1 MTERIILRRPV
12 TAREYTAFENR
23 ASAAGVEKV
32 GMIENTIMLSSIVPG
47 FFILPKGTD
56 ATENEWGGL
65 GGVHGK
71 TSSYQPAQR
80 FSKRTKH
87 PVILRFAT
95 TATFT
100 KTFCKC
106 IEAVTV
112 SIVTTARKTQ

>member
-56 ATENEWGGL
+56 ATENEWGGGWGEYTEKL
-65 GGVHGK
+65 HL
-71 TSSYQPAQR
+71 TSQLS
-80 FSKRTKH
+80 
-87 PVILRFAT
+87 
-95 TATFT
+95 
-100 KTFCKC
+100 
-106 IEAVTV
+106 V
-112 SIVTTARKTQ
+112 SRNVQSIRSF

>member
-56 ATENEWGGL
+56 ATENEWGGV
-65 GGVHGK
+65 GGSTRKNFILPASSAFLETYKASGHSKICDHSNVH
-71 TSSYQPAQR
+71 QN
-80 FSKRTKH
+80 F
-87 PVILRFAT
+87 L
-95 TATFT
+95 
-100 KTFCKC
+100 
-106 IEAVTV
+106 
-112 SIVTTARKTQ
+112 